1 MDKAIYIAM
10 TGGRHIERAQAVHAN
25 NMANATTTGFRS
37 DFEQARAMSVFY
49 GDGLPSR
56 VYSLTE
62 NPGTDFTA
70 GTMAETGRDLDVA
83 LNGSGW
89 IAVQGSDGRE
99 AYTRAGALQLNA
111 SGQLQTSDGRMV
123 LGEGGPITLPP
134 NESITIGEDGTVSIR
149 EQGQSPSGL
158 SQVGRIKL
166 VNPALA
172 QMRKGEDGLMRYT
185 GSEPSLKLDE
195 NVKLKSGF
203 LEGSNVNVVNEFT
216 DIMALSK
223 QFELQMK
230 LMRTVEDNSAS
241 ATKLLQLG

>member
-25 NMANATTTGFRS
+25 NMANAATTGFRS

-49 GDGLPSR
+49 GDGLPTR
-56 VYSLTE
+56 VYALTE

-70 GTMAETGRDLDVA
+70 GTLAETGRELDVA
-83 LNGSGW
+83 INGSGW
-89 IAVQGSDGRE
+89 LAVQGSDGRE
-99 AYTRAGALQLNA
+99 AYTRAGSLQLNA
-111 SGQLQTSDGRMV
+111 VGQLQTSDGRMV
-123 LGEGGPITLPP
+123 LGESGPITVPP
-134 NESITIGEDGTVSIR
+134 NESITIGEDGTVSVR

-158 SQVGRIKL
+158 AQVGRIKL
-166 VNPALA
+166 VNPDLS

-195 NVKLKSGF
+195 NVKLKGGF
-203 LEGSNVNVVNEFT
+203 LEGSNANVVNEFT